1 MLLTIAACLVSAQF
15 IAASL
20 INIWLSGMAALA
32 SVAAAFIISSLI
44 PDPKKS

>member
-1 MLLTIAACLVSAQF
+1 MLLTIAATLIATQF

-20 INIWLSGMAALA
+20 ATTWLPGLAALA
-32 SVAAAFIISSLI
+32 SVTAAFIISSLI